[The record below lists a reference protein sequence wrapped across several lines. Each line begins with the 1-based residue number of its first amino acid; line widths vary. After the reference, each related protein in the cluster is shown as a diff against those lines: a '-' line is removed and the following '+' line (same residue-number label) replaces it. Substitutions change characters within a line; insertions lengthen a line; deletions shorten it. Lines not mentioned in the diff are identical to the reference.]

1 MINNIKNGT
10 EYCPAMEAYI
20 RKNWPTKLFTER
32 NFEAT
37 REEYFDCIDNYSG
50 RLTKVNDSDDRY
62 DMVEWRDDSM
72 PEFYNPVAERCIN
85 RKTGEANY
93 RIISNYKEIYNTL
106 FTLKDSCPC
115 CHEKTRGEILQ
126 EYCKHKTI

>member
-1 MINNIKNGT
+1 MKNNIKNGT

-20 RKNWPTKLFTER
+20 RKNWPNELSIKR

-37 REEYFDCIDNYSG
+37 KEEYFDCIDNYPG
-50 RLTKVNDSDDRY
+50 RLTKINEKNDRY

-72 PEFYNPVAERCIN
+72 PEFCCIVAERCKDM
-85 RKTGEANY
+85 KTGETGY

-106 FTLKDSCPC
+106 FALKDSCPC
-115 CHEKTRGEILQ
+115 CHIKTRS
-126 EYCKHKTI
+126 